1 MSPHPNEKRILLL
14 TASLA
19 PGGAE
24 TVVAQ
29 LAQALRARGDAV
41 SVVSMLPPTAF
52 VRDLE
57 DARIEVASL
66 GMKAGRLNIRG
77 VVRFLAFVRA
87 FRPDIIHGH
96 MFHASILA
104 RMAQVLLGVPAVC
117 TIHSEIECSDRRSS
131 GRLRERIYR
140 ITDAACRRTTAVSE
154 SVKQRYIRE
163 NIVPSHRIEVI
174 GNGVDM
180 DRFQPCAEQRDRTR
194 AALGWHDSFVWLAVG
209 RLELAKDYPTLIH
222 AFRSVH
228 AQSPSTRLAIAGEG
242 RSRREIERLIEQF
255 SLSGV
260 VSLLGLRDDVPELM
274 NACDAFVMCSAREG
288 GPLVVLE
295 AAAVGKP
302 VVATAVGVAP
312 ESIVHGQTGLL
323 VPPADPDAL
332 ADAMKQLIQLTPQA
346 LHRMGESGRRHVMER
361 YSLDSVHQ
369 GYAKLYEQVLAV
381 SS

>member
-1 MSPHPNEKRILLL
+1 ML
-14 TASLA
+14 TPSLA
-19 PGGAE
+19 RGGAD
-24 TVVAQ
+24 TVVVQ
-29 LAQALRARGDAV
+29 LAKAMRDRGAVV

-57 DARIEVASL
+57 NAGIEVMPL
-66 GMKAGRLNIRG
+66 EMTAGRLNIRG

-104 RMAQVLLGVPAVC
+104 RMAQVLLGTTAIC
-117 TIHSEIECSDRRSS
+117 TIHNEIECSDRKSS
-131 GRLRERIYR
+131 GWLRERIYR

-154 SVKQRYIRE
+154 RVRQRYIRD

-180 DRFQPCAEQRDRTR
+180 NRFQPCAEQRDRAR
-194 AALGWHDSFVWLAVG
+194 AALPWRDSFVWLAVG
-209 RLELAKDYPTLIH
+209 RLELVKDYPTLIH

-242 RSRREIERLIEQF
+242 RCRGEIEQLIKQF
-255 SLSGV
+255 SLGGA
-260 VSLLGLRDDVPELM
+260 VSLLGLREDVPELM

-302 VVATAVGVAP
+302 VVATRVGMTSEAV
-312 ESIVHGQTGLL
+312 VHGRTGLL
-323 VPPADPDAL
+323 VPPGDARSL
-332 ADAMKQLIQLTPQA
+332 ADAMNALTHLDPGSIGQ
-346 LHRMGESGRRHVMER
+346 MGEDARRHVTER

-369 GYAKLYEQVLAV
+369 RYARLYEQVLAV